1 MNKIHFTETNPQFVG
16 YAGIRVLGLKK
27 KMVNEKVI
35 CGKWSFFVTEVPI
48 LARCHSQ
55 MGGFLSKKTEIY

>member
-27 KMVNEKVI
+27 KK
-35 CGKWSFFVTEVPI
+35 G
-48 LARCHSQ
+48 
-55 MGGFLSKKTEIY
+55 

>member
-27 KMVNEKVI
+27 WLMKKL
-35 CGKWSFFVTEVPI
+35 FVENGP
-48 LARCHSQ
+48 S
-55 MGGFLSKKTEIY
+55 S

>member
-1 MNKIHFTETNPQFVG
+1 MNKINFTETNPQFVG
-16 YAGIRVLGLKK
+16 YAGIRFLGLK

-35 CGKWSFFVTEVPI
+35 CGKCSFFVTEVPI

>member
-16 YAGIRVLGLKK
+16 YAGIRVLK

-55 MGGFLSKKTEIY
+55 MDGFLSKKTEIY